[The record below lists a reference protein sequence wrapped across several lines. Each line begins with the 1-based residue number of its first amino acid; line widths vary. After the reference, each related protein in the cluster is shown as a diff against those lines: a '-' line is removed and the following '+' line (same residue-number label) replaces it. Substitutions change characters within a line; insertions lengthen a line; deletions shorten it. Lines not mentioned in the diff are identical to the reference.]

1 MKELKFNIKTKSKT
15 MNHIMDH
22 MPDKWEGLTD
32 DEKLRLLYPSDF
44 SLEAEAKGMETA
56 PFYTDNEDAVT
67 LMVFVNSVY
76 KAVPKSAQINTEF
89 SAKSLPPMF
98 WGKLGVFTTVWMSE
112 FASVTQKRESHIA
125 LLDLLVPNL
134 TAFVMIGSLYVR
146 EKK

>member
-1 MKELKFNIKTKSKT
+1 MKESKFNIKTKSKT

-56 PFYTDNEDAVT
+56 PIYFDNEEAVT
-67 LMVFVNSVY
+67 LMVFVNTVY
-76 KAVPKSAQINTEF
+76 TSVPKSIQINTEF
-89 SAKSLPPMF
+89 SAKSLPPLF
-98 WGKLGVFTTVWMSE
+98 WNKIGVYTTVWMNQ
-112 FASVTQKRESHIA
+112 FASVTQKRESHIE
-125 LLDLLVPNL
+125 LLNLLVPNL

>member
-1 MKELKFNIKTKSKT
+1 MSQSAFNIQTKSKV
-15 MNHIMDH
+15 MNHIMNH
-22 MPDKWEGLTD
+22 MPDKWKGLSD

-56 PFYTDNEDAVT
+56 PFYTDNEEAVD

-76 KAVPKSAQINTEF
+76 KAVPKSTQVNTEV

-112 FASVTQKRESHIA
+112 FTSVTQKRESHIA

-134 TAFVMIGSLYVR
+134 KAFVMVGSLYVS
-146 EKK
+146 